1 MEIKYYYLIFTLI
14 VEIYCKL
21 KNLVQMK
28 TLIIFTCKQTQ
39 MQEDIENRF
48 ISKHLVDKKIKTI
61 HSI

>member
-1 MEIKYYYLIFTLI
+1 MEIKYYYLIFTLK

-21 KNLVQMK
+21 KNLVPMK
-28 TLIIFTCKQTQ
+28 TLKIFTCKQTQ